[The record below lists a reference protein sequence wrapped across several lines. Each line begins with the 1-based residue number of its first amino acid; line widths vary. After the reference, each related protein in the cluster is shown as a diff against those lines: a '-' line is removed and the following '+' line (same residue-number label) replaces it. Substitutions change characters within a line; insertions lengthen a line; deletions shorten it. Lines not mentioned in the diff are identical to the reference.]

1 MKTVAQSSCETEF
14 MGLTEV
20 CKELMWLCNFLE
32 ELGIPFHTPK
42 IYCDSQSATHWSQD
56 PIEHARNKH
65 MEVKYYYVRDC
76 VADNKVR
83 IFKILTTYQLADMM
97 TKPLGKQP
105 MDRLKPAAMGHCE
118 PIMIANK
125 SEIPQGGL

>member
-1 MKTVAQSSCETEF
+1 
-14 MGLTEV
+14 
-20 CKELMWLCNFLE
+20 
-32 ELGIPFHTPK
+32 
-42 IYCDSQSATHWSQD
+42 
-56 PIEHARNKH
+56 

-105 MDRLKPAAMGHCE
+105 IDRLKPAAMGHSD
-118 PIMIANK
+118 PVMIANK
-125 SEIPQGGL
+125 SEIPQGDL

>member
-1 MKTVAQSSCETEF
+1 MA
-14 MGLTEV
+14 LTEV

-32 ELGIPFHTPK
+32 ELGIPFHLPK
-42 IYCDSQSATHWSQD
+42 IYCDSQSAIHWSED

-76 VADNKVR
+76 VANGKIR

-97 TKPLGKQP
+97 TKALGKQS
-105 MDRLKPAAMGHCE
+105 MDRLKPAAMGYCD
-118 PIMIANK
+118 PIMIAK
-125 SEIPQGGL
+125 KTGESVGTK